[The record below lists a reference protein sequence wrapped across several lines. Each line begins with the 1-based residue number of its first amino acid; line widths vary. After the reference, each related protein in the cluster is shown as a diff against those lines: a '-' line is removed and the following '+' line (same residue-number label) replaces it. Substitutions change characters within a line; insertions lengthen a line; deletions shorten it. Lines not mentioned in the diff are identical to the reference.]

1 MYALNFSCLSL
12 IEALMESIYELFDT
26 THRLFV
32 CCVCKYMGIL
42 LWKIFFFFWVIS
54 NYFVVVVIRG
64 SRNCPSLIF
73 DEFLEFLAI
82 CL

>member
-1 MYALNFSCLSL
+1 
-12 IEALMESIYELFDT
+12 MESIYELYDT

-32 CCVCKYMGIL
+32 CCVFKYMGIL
-42 LWKIFFFFWVIS
+42 LWKIFFFFWLIS
-54 NYFVVVVIRG
+54 NYFVIVVVVVVIRG
-64 SRNCPSLIF
+64 TRNYPSLIF